1 MERLKAINQKIL
13 KILFFKI
20 IRDAFLNL
28 SPVFITGGLI
38 IMLINLPFDA
48 YQTFITTFA
57 GGVLYD
63 ILAALNNVS
72 FGMASVYLVITV
84 GYSYCFNKNCMEDL
98 IPTILAGQCTFFV
111 ITDVFGKEGNM
122 DALGVKGV
130 FVAVVGGYLSAQ
142 FLHVLLRYR
151 KDRYRNGMMMADLS
165 FYKALSYIPFIV
177 AVVVTI
183 IILNTFICD
192 ITNKSNLY
200 DLEVDTITRLFSVG
214 GNSFVTAF
222 FMAIANS
229 LLWFFGVH
237 GSNMIEPAMATIFTP
252 LIDENIMAVSN
263 GLPAPNIFCKEFFD
277 LFILMGGTGTS
288 FSLLFAILFFS
299 KKKSTRDIA
308 KVGFFPMIF
317 NINEIMLFG
326 IPLILNPYLFIPFL
340 FVPVMALIVSYFAIS
355 TGLVPLITSQVSWT
369 TPIFLSGYI
378 GTGSIRGSILQ
389 LIVLIIG
396 IFMYKPFLKM
406 YEESSVDET
415 VLLYNKLVDLMK
427 KSEDDVKH
435 INLTLRTDEIGIFAR
450 GFQNEIKEAIAKNKF
465 EIHYQPQFDAD
476 GICVG
481 AEALFRWKHPD
492 LGIIY
497 PPLIFQLAEESGIN
511 VSLESTILADTIN
524 DARDIRRETGFNKK
538 ISVNVSGSVI
548 QTEKYVKALEEHVRN
563 KDFKEG
569 EICLEIT
576 EQKALL
582 SKESAY
588 VSLDDIRNMGYL
600 MAIDDFSMGHTS
612 LKYLMV
618 HHFDIVKMDGSLIKG
633 LVSESK
639 ERVSEL
645 VKSIVDMSNQ
655 MGFDVVAEYVE
666 TSEQQE
672 ILQSLGCNIYQ
683 GWLYSKAIP
692 KDQFIE
698 LLIEQNNK

>member
-1 MERLKAINQKIL
+1 M
-13 KILFFKI
+13 
-20 IRDAFLNL
+20 
-28 SPVFITGGLI
+28 
-38 IMLINLPFDA
+38 
-48 YQTFITTFA
+48 
-57 GGVLYD
+57 
-63 ILAALNNVS
+63 
-72 FGMASVYLVITV
+72 
-84 GYSYCFNKNCMEDL
+84 
-98 IPTILAGQCTFFV
+98 
-111 ITDVFGKEGNM
+111 
-122 DALGVKGV
+122 
-130 FVAVVGGYLSAQ
+130 
-142 FLHVLLRYR
+142 
-151 KDRYRNGMMMADLS
+151 
-165 FYKALSYIPFIV
+165 
-177 AVVVTI
+177 
-183 IILNTFICD
+183 
-192 ITNKSNLY
+192 
-200 DLEVDTITRLFSVG
+200 
-214 GNSFVTAF
+214 
-222 FMAIANS
+222 
-229 LLWFFGVH
+229 
-237 GSNMIEPAMATIFTP
+237 
-252 LIDENIMAVSN
+252 
-263 GLPAPNIFCKEFFD
+263 
-277 LFILMGGTGTS
+277 
-288 FSLLFAILFFS
+288 
-299 KKKSTRDIA
+299 
-308 KVGFFPMIF
+308 
-317 NINEIMLFG
+317 NEIMLFG